1 MSLMTDTRGTPERV
15 WSLVGLLRAHDG
27 ELGREAIKTWLD
39 PFATDDTG
47 TAIQNTIGA
56 ASSLDLIEP
65 DRAAGSVR
73 LVAND
78 LPDTLPGFADWVHG
92 KLVQTPLD
100 HANSVVLEAYAW
112 FVATCA
118 RERGTTWIE
127 RESADSLTERIRVDL
142 TPEDEEGRFNKTRY
156 PRWRDWIGLMGL
168 GLALPI
174 PRGQSF
180 YPTVTARLEREMAAL
195 REHFGTEA
203 EIPAEIFLAAL
214 TQRMAYLDGGE
225 LFQTAANRI
234 RWSPP
239 ARQLS
244 IVLST
249 ALRDLDDD
257 GVLELKMY
265 GDAPN
270 AFTLHPDPTHRKRAF
285 IVVRLMPTEDSRG

>member
-1 MSLMTDTRGTPERV
+1 MSLMTDTQGTPERV

-39 PFATDDTG
+39 PFGTDTKG

-56 ASSLDLIEP
+56 GASLDLIEP
-65 DRAAGSVR
+65 DRAAGTVR
-73 LVAND
+73 LVADD
-78 LPDTLPGFADWVHG
+78 LPDTLSGFADRIHG

-118 RERGTTWIE
+118 REKGTTWIE

-142 TPEDEEGRFNKTRY
+142 TPEGEEGRFNKTRY
-156 PRWRDWIGLMGL
+156 PRWRDWIGFMGL
-168 GLALPI
+168 GLDLPI

-180 YPTVTARLEREMAAL
+180 YPSVTTRLDREMAVL
-195 REHFGTEA
+195 RERFGTDA
-203 EIPAEIFLAAL
+203 EISAENFLTAL
-214 TQRMAYLDGGE
+214 TERMPYLDGGE
-225 LFQTAANRI
+225 LFQTATKRI

-270 AFTLHPDPTHRKRAF
+270 AFTLHPDPTQRKRAF
-285 IVVRLMPTEDSRG
+285 IAVRLMPTEDSRG